1 MAKWAAGC
9 CFALALV
16 LPIVLIVVG
25 EIALPRVIAA
35 RLNELQHGHNVPW
48 IALTASPCRPPTAP
62 GAHSSLPRATP

>member
-25 EIALPRVIAA
+25 EIVLPRVIAA

-48 IALTASPCRPPTAP
+48 IALSQQARAGRPQLQGPT
-62 GAHSSLPRATP
+62 LATL